1 MRLTVGSSLLLIVI
15 SVISGCAQEPTTPL
29 LQPQGEFRLLP
40 LETTR
45 RQVDELLQGNV
56 ETLLQVQ
63 AKPNE
68 VTPPVLFALAYQLY
82 QQQHYHDTMFW
93 FYTAQLRARS
103 DANKSLDTSTQQGVT
118 KLSEQFGAEI
128 PAYALSHP
136 AEMESAMK
144 QVLSW
149 DKTAVRRYNPRWVAL
164 HGNEAQNTQQYAFLP
179 MDRWPQIDQL
189 TRRTFARG
197 FAKWMVSLRNPS
209 GFSLSN
215 QPDPG

>member
-1 MRLTVGSSLLLIVI
+1 MRRIVGSSVLLLVM
-15 SVISGCAQEPTTPL
+15 SVVGGCAQEVAAPL
-29 LQPQGEFRLLP
+29 LQPQGEYRLLP

-45 RQVDELLQGNV
+45 RQVDELLQGNA

-82 QQQHYHDTMFW
+82 QQQHYHDAMFW

-103 DANKSLDTSTQQGVT
+103 DANKSLDASTQQGVT

-164 HGNEAQNTQQYAFLP
+164 HGNEAQNMQQYAFLP

>member
-1 MRLTVGSSLLLIVI
+1 MRLIVGSSVLLLVM
-15 SVISGCAQEPTTPL
+15 SVVGGCAQEAAAPL
-29 LQPQGEFRLLP
+29 LQPQGEYRLLP

-45 RQVDELLQGNV
+45 RQVDELLQGNA

-82 QQQHYHDTMFW
+82 QQQHYHDAMFW

-164 HGNEAQNTQQYAFLP
+164 HGNEAQNMQQYAFLP

>member
-1 MRLTVGSSLLLIVI
+1 MRHRITSRIITGVLFALGVI
-15 SVISGCAQEPTTPL
+15 AGCANEPAAPL
-29 LQPQGEFRLLP
+29 LQPQGEYRLLP

-45 RQVDELLQGNV
+45 RQVDALLQGDAD
-56 ETLLQVQ
+56 TLQRVQ
-63 AKPNE
+63 ANPND

-82 QQQHYHDTMFW
+82 QQQHYHDAMFW

-118 KLSEQFGAEI
+118 KLSEQFGVEI

-136 AEMESAMK
+136 NEMEGAMK

-149 DKTAVRRYNPRWVAL
+149 DKTAQRRYNPRWVAL
-164 HGNEAQNTQQYAFLP
+164 HGNEAQYATTYAFMP

-189 TRRTFARG
+189 THREFARG
-197 FAKWMVSLRNPS
+197 FAKHIVSLRSPS
-209 GFSLSN
+209 GFSLPN
-215 QPDPG
+215 

>member
-1 MRLTVGSSLLLIVI
+1 MRLSIGSGFLLITM
-15 SVISGCAQEPTTPL
+15 SVISGCAQEPAAPL

-45 RQVDELLQGNV
+45 RQVDELLQGNM

-82 QQQHYHDTMFW
+82 QQQHYHDAMFW

-136 AEMESAMK
+136 AELETAMK

-149 DKTAVRRYNPRWVAL
+149 DKTALRRYNPRWVAL
-164 HGNEAQNTQQYAFLP
+164 HGNEAQNTQQYAFMP

-189 TRRTFARG
+189 TRRMFARG
-197 FAKWMVSLRNPS
+197 FAQWMVSLRNPS
-209 GFSLSN
+209 GFPLSY

>member
-1 MRLTVGSSLLLIVI
+1 MQLAVSCGLLLIGI
-15 SVISGCAQEPTTPL
+15 GLCSGCAKEPAPPL
-29 LQPQGEFRLLP
+29 LQPQGEYRLLP

-45 RQVDELLQGNV
+45 RQVDELLQGDA

-82 QQQHYHDTMFW
+82 QQQHYHDAMFW

-103 DANKSLDTSTQQGVT
+103 DANKSLDASTQQGVT

-136 AEMESAMK
+136 ADMESAMK

-149 DKTAVRRYNPRWVAL
+149 DKTAQRRYNPRWVAL
-164 HGNEAQNTQQYAFLP
+164 HGHEAQSQQTYAFMP

-197 FAKWMVSLRNPS
+197 FAQWMVSLRSAS
-209 GFSLSN
+209 GFSLSDE
-215 QPDPG
+215 PDPR

>member
-1 MRLTVGSSLLLIVI
+1 MRLPVGGGLLLIGMGLF
-15 SVISGCAQEPTTPL
+15 SGCAQEPTAPL

-45 RQVDELLQGNV
+45 RQVDELLQGNA

-68 VTPPVLFALAYQLY
+68 VTPPVVFALAYQLS
-82 QQQHYHDTMFW
+82 QQQQYHEAMFW

-103 DANKSLDTSTQQGVT
+103 DANKSLDASTQEGVT
-118 KLSEQFGAEI
+118 KLSEQFGADI

-136 AEMESAMK
+136 AEMEAAMK

-149 DKTAVRRYNPRWVAL
+149 DKTAQRRYNPRWVAL
-164 HGNEAQNTQQYAFLP
+164 HGNEAQSAQQYAFMP

-197 FAKWMVSLRNPS
+197 FAKLMVSLRHPS
-209 GFSLSN
+209 GFTLSN